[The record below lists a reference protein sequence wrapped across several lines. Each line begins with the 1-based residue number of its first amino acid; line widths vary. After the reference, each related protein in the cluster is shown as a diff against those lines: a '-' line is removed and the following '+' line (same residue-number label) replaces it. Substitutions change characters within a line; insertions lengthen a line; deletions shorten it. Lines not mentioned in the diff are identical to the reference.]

1 MNTTILRPPPVLG
14 AVEAMRFR
22 DTFKLVVEDGGTRVI
37 LDLTG
42 VRELSAA
49 GLAAITNLLAQGRR
63 IGIPVRVLMPEEGS
77 AAARIIDQA
86 DLSRFLAPGGMWNA
100 LPTGHTGSMEP
111 DSCRSGRRAWLL
123 RYLDGA
129 LRRSGD
135 RTHAGERGGDR
146 TRLRREDRDPLQRD
160 AAPRRFATGSGSAL
174 KQGAGA
180 LRAVPTAQL
189 TETADPRLNPVL
201 TTAEKTKGKSV
212 KKPVGLFAVAGAVA
226 VSMLMML
233 GAGVALADNPND
245 PWDGKTYG
253 HAAAT
258 MSSYYTPVV
267 AGVIGGQRVS
277 DDCIVISS
285 KRSHYTDA
293 RHRKRS
299 RDYLF
304 YLNCS
309 AGVAGGKPGN
319 SVTSAAGQKAKKD
332 QESAKSLQKRL
343 EKNPETCNKSE
354 NSFNWCV
361 RLCER
366 TGMCEVPSYSGR

>member
-1 MNTTILRPPPVLG
+1 
-14 AVEAMRFR
+14 MRFR

-63 IGIPVRVLMPEEGS
+63 IGTLVRVLMPEEGS

-86 DLSRFLAPGGMWNA
+86 DLRRFLAPGGMWDA

-129 LRRSGD
+129 LRR
-135 RTHAGERGGDR
+135 GGDR

-160 AAPRRFATGSGSAL
+160 AAPRRFAAGSESAL
-174 KQGAGA
+174 KQGPGA
-180 LRAVPTAQL
+180 LCAVPTAQL
-189 TETADPRLNPVL
+189 TETSDPWLNPVL
-201 TTAEKTKGKSV
+201 TTAEKTPGKSV
-212 KKPVGLFAVAGAVA
+212 KKPVGLLGVAGAAA
-226 VSMLMML
+226 VSMLMMF
-233 GAGVALADNPND
+233 GAGVALADDPND

-304 YLNCS
+304 YLNCQ

-366 TGMCEVPSYSGR
+366 TGLCEVPSYSGR